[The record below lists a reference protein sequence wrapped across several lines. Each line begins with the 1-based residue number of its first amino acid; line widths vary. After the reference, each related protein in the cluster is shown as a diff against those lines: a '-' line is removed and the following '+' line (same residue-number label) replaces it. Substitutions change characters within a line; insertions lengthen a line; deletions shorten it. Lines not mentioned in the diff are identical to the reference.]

1 MDLGELKNV
10 SVKQQLKL
18 DQLDFGRVYSFVD
31 FGNVDYWFDNDIYD
45 QGGTALPEGTR
56 LVIDLEN
63 LSKFAYI
70 FSKQVRFYYGHDP
83 ANKKSMGFS
92 FKAKSHFEPYF
103 YTKPIQ
109 KIRHYLHGDEF
120 VSVTRVIN
128 EDDEG
133 KYVYIPKCNFD
144 VEICVDAIRLS
155 DHFDTFCLFSS
166 DADFIA
172 LSRFLK
178 KKGKKFILIKGGF
191 VQYPLVR
198 SADLV
203 INAQDIKSYI
213 TRTKAK
219 I

>member
-1 MDLGELKNV
+1 MDLVELK
-10 SVKQQLKL
+10 SLSIKKQLKL
-18 DQLDFGRVYSFVD
+18 DQSDFGRVFSFVD
-31 FGNVDYWFDNDIYD
+31 FGNVDYRFDEDIYD
-45 QGGTALPEGTR
+45 QSGTVLPAGTK

-63 LSKFAYI
+63 LAQFAHI
-70 FSKQVRFYYGHDP
+70 FSEQVRFYYGHDP

-92 FKAKSHFEPYF
+92 FIAKSHFEPYF

-109 KIRHYLHGDEF
+109 KIKHYLRGDEF
-120 VSVTRVIN
+120 ISATRVIN
-128 EDDEG
+128 EDEEG
-133 KYVYIPKCNFD
+133 QYVYIPKCNFD
-144 VEICVDAIRLS
+144 VEISVDAIRLS

-166 DADFIA
+166 DADFVA
-172 LSRFLK
+172 LSRYLK

-191 VQYPLVR
+191 VQYPLAR
-198 SADLV
+198 SANLV